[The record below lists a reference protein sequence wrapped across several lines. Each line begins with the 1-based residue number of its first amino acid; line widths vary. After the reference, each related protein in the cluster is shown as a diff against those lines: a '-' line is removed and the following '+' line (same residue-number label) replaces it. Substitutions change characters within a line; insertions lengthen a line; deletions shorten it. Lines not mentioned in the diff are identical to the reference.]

1 MLPLVRWLLGIAPT
15 PTTTQKAATAETICA
30 GHPNFFANLATLPS
44 AEAPKTLQFE
54 LDRAS

>member
-1 MLPLVRWLLGIAPT
+1 MRWLLGIAPT
-15 PTTTQKAATAETICA
+15 PTTAQKAATAETICA

-44 AEAPKTLQFE
+44 TEAPKTLQFE